1 MYSFVILGQIPGTD
15 ITISFTMWV
24 ELALFVAALITWVI
38 VRHKSVLTVTTPT
51 IGGDAIAFQNS
62 TSQ

>member
-24 ELALFVAALITWVI
+24 ELALFVGTLIAWIT
-38 VRHKSVLTVTTPT
+38 VRQNHTSDAPAPT
-51 IGGDAIAFQNS
+51 IS
-62 TSQ
+62 TAQ